1 MKRIL
6 VPALIL
12 GVLSSFSFVG
22 CGETTKEETTVK
34 SQTPGGSDTVKQTTE
49 ETKTGNAKTNP

>member
-12 GVLSSFSFVG
+12 GVLSMFSVVG
-22 CGETTKEETTVK
+22 CGETTKTEDTTKVT
-34 SQTPGGSDTVKQTTE
+34 TPGGTDTVKQTTE
-49 ETKTGNAKTNP
+49 EKKTGDAKTTP